1 MRAAHESKT
10 RLCDEPNNHLD
21 SSEHD
26 SVIVSSDC
34 RSFQGV
40 RGVKDTP
47 KRVENAK
54 ALARKLGGKIDI
66 HYTMGEYDAVAMVEM
81 PSDEAYNRFTLST
94 AALGNIR
101 TKTLKA
107 WTLEEFQKIT
117 DQL

>member
-1 MRAAHESKT
+1 MTNALELN
-10 RLCDEPNNHLD
+10 RLEEMGGSRIFPLPKYIALINWTD
-21 SSEHD
+21 
-26 SVIVSSDC
+26 
-34 RSFQGV
+34 QGV

-81 PSDEAYNRFTLST
+81 PSDEAYNRFTLTT

-117 DQL
+117 DQI